1 MAIEMRS
8 VRSTDQDLMIPNN
21 RGVNKR
27 TTVFLKT
34 VYEKDDDE
42 DDELIDI
49 QEIKS
54 QFKADNRKY
63 QE

>member
-1 MAIEMRS
+1 MKS
-8 VRSTDQDLMIPNN
+8 NY
-21 RGVNKR
+21 RGINKR
-27 TTVFLKT
+27 TTVLLKT

-42 DDELIDI
+42 DHELIDI

-54 QFKADNRKY
+54 QFKAESRKY